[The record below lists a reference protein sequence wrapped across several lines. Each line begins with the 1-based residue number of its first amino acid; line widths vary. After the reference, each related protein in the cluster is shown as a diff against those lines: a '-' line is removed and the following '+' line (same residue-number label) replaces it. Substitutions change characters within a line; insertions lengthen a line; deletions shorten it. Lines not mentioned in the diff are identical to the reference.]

1 MLSLF
6 ISALITSAI
15 ATALIASQVS
25 TGMTVFLSLGGFAGS
40 FFLVGFLV
48 RKKLS
53 KAQGALQ
60 EHMQTAQR
68 RMQRKVQQFQNK
80 PGGNVKQIQRQLE
93 MDQKA
98 MLKDCLLYTSPS
110 PRDQRGSRMPSSA

>member
-1 MLSLF
+1 M
-6 ISALITSAI
+6 IALITSAI
-15 ATALIASQVS
+15 ATAFIASQVS
-25 TGMTVFLSLGGFAGS
+25 TGMTVLLSLAGFAGS

-80 PGGNVKQIQRQLE
+80 PGGNVKQIQR
-93 MDQKA
+93 
-98 MLKDCLLYTSPS
+98 
-110 PRDQRGSRMPSSA
+110 